1 MKLNRTSVAMCVS
14 MAASIAGA
22 ANPTANPELNGR
34 WVMNAEKS
42 QGPPAVSEVLTFRI
56 SGDEEHY
63 VIEDVEQDGRKLNT
77 EYTAKL
83 DGKEYP
89 NRNLITGEVTYVALR
104 QLFPRVEEVTNS
116 RHVKD
121 QSGHEVSQVT
131 SRYIRILSPDGKEYI
146 SLMIDAHGG
155 VLLARVFERQPLAH
169 AQ

>member
-1 MKLNRTSVAMCVS
+1 MKPNRTGLAMCVS

-22 ANPTANPELNGR
+22 ATPAANPEMNGR

-56 SGDEEHY
+56 SGGEEHY
-63 VIEDVEQDGRKLNT
+63 VIEDIEQDGRKLNT

-104 QLFPRVEEVTNS
+104 QLFPRVEEVNNT

-146 SLMIDAHGG
+146 SLMIDAHGD
-155 VLLARVFERQPLAH
+155 VLLARVFERQPPAH
-169 AQ
+169 PQ